1 MNRQENGCQCRRA
14 CVCPQRVIWFFVL
27 LFALTL
33 GLILGAI
40 YAEPIFAALAAV
52 IVFAA
57 VMLAVIIGLLI
68 YGRCQNCWMDSDDSY

>member
-1 MNRQENGCQCRRA
+1 MNLLENNCRVRTACACSQRA
-14 CVCPQRVIWFFVL
+14 IWFFVL
-27 LFALTL
+27 LFAFAL

-40 YAEPIFAALAAV
+40 FAGAIFSALAAV

-68 YGRCQNCWMDSDDSY
+68 FGRCRNCWMDDME

>member
-1 MNRQENGCQCRRA
+1 MNIQENGCPCRPA
-14 CVCPQRVIWFFVL
+14 CFCPQRVIWFFVL
-27 LFALTL
+27 LFAVAL

-40 YAEPIFAALAAV
+40 FSGVILSALAAV

-68 YGRCQNCWMDSDDSY
+68 YGRCRNCWMDDD